1 MCALQPPFNAQ
12 SLHQL
17 AQKIIQGKYADVPT
31 HFSQNVKNLLSAM
44 LNRDPSKRPNIN
56 SILKMPCIAD
66 RIKLLLNEDD
76 FKDEFSH
83 TILHNKNVFDE
94 FRAIQA
100 KKKSDEEKKQQEEKL
115 EAEAAQKKKELESQ
129 MSAMKLKEY
138 KPKYGQDQQLFNE
151 MYMDYVNRLQKEGYD
166 TDNTDL
172 SSPATHSDRPY
183 SQQSSNASVYQDK
196 DDETDTDS
204 QPGDNLQK
212 RQISTGEQQMINIS
226 ACEFA
231 EFQKYMIGQY
241 GEQ

>member
-1 MCALQPPFNAQ
+1 
-12 SLHQL
+12 
-17 AQKIIQGKYADVPT
+17 
-31 HFSQNVKNLLSAM
+31 M

-151 MYMDYVNRLQKEGYD
+151 MYMDYVNRL
-166 TDNTDL
+166 
-172 SSPATHSDRPY
+172 
-183 SQQSSNASVYQDK
+183 
-196 DDETDTDS
+196 
-204 QPGDNLQK
+204 
-212 RQISTGEQQMINIS
+212 
-226 ACEFA
+226 
-231 EFQKYMIGQY
+231 
-241 GEQ
+241 